1 MGQNLDIFIFGGVM
15 KEINSIN
22 KELKEVIVLFE
33 SLRKENLELYNKLK
47 IFLEMNSVIKKTEIK
62 I

>member
-1 MGQNLDIFIFGGVM
+1 MGQILDIFIFGGVM

-47 IFLEMNSVIKKTEIK
+47 IFIEMNSVIKKTEIK

>member
-1 MGQNLDIFIFGGVM
+1 MGQILDIFIFGGVM

-22 KELKEVIVLFE
+22 KELKEVLVLFE

>member
-1 MGQNLDIFIFGGVM
+1 MGQILDIFIFGGVM